1 MFSASSP
8 PPVGQEHC
16 EGEDARDCS
25 EDIVVVDEN
34 DWIDGAVLA
43 RDEVEEILQVGHTK
57 TIILFM
63 LPPLIRKRFNHK
75 VSLAHNHYFWGQKLS
90 LWFSFWFKYLFP
102 EF

>member
-63 LPPLIRKRFNHK
+63 LPPLIHRHFNCE
-75 VSLAHNHYFWGQKLS
+75 LYWL
-90 LWFSFWFKYLFP
+90 
-102 EF
+102 EFIKTSIIYNL